1 MKSLP
6 MVRLLLI
13 FVSTVALAQN
23 NPIPFISQSLSPERA
38 LPGVKAFTLT
48 VNGAGFVSG
57 TTVNWNGSPRTT
69 VFVSSDKLQASI
81 NATDVAAIGTASIT
95 VLNPAPGGGTSN
107 VVYFPILKSSTTVAM
122 SRSNHTLTSPGG
134 GGVVI
139 GDFNSDGKPDVAI
152 SSGGNSTIQIL
163 LGNGKGTFQTPIS
176 STSPIQPFALLVGD
190 FNGDGKLDLV
200 ALDGLSNA
208 TVFLGDG
215 AGHLTA
221 QTPFTASANS
231 SNMVAADL
239 NGDGKLDLV
248 TAGEDEGSWFAD
260 VFLGNGDGTFT
271 QGQHLS
277 MVSGLGNP
285 AVGDF
290 NGDGKLDLAIP
301 DVDASAH
308 NVVDVFL
315 GVGDGTFQ
323 SAVAYRTAY
332 GGTAVAA
339 ADVNNDGK
347 LDLVT
352 SGVSVLLGKGDGTFV
367 NSGGM
372 PVAPGAYNVDIG
384 DFSGDGKLDVALAAP
399 TTSGDDVFL
408 LLGNGKGAFQS
419 PLILPSG
426 TGIDNGLGMAD
437 FIGNGRLDLIDY
449 NQTQFSLF
457 LQTALSVS
465 PTTVAFGAE
474 AVGSTSGP
482 QTVTLTNIGTATLTL
497 TITIGGANPTFG
509 ETNTCGSS
517 LAAAATCTIS
527 VTFSPQSKGAR
538 QGTLNITYPG
548 WGSPQKV
555 SLSGTGD

>member
-6 MVRLLLI
+6 VVRLLLI
-13 FVSTVALAQN
+13 LLSTISLAQT
-23 NPIPFISQSLSPERA
+23 NPVPFISQSLSPERA

-57 TTVNWNGSPRTT
+57 ATVNWNGSPRTT

-95 VLNPAPGGGTSN
+95 VVNPAPGGGTSN
-107 VVYFPILKSSTTVAM
+107 VGYFPILKSSATVAL
-122 SRSNHTLTSPGG
+122 SRSDHTLASPGG
-134 GGVVI
+134 GALVI

-152 SSGGNSTIQIL
+152 SSGGNSTIQVL

-248 TAGEDEGSWFAD
+248 TVGEDEGAWFAD

-271 QGQHLS
+271 EGQHLS
-277 MVSGLGNP
+277 LVTGLGNP

-301 DVDASAH
+301 DVDAHSHA
-308 NVVDVFL
+308 VVDVFL
-315 GVGDGTFQ
+315 GNGDGTFQ
-323 SAVAYRTAY
+323 SLVAYRTAY

-339 ADVNNDGK
+339 ADLNNDGK

-352 SGVSVLLGKGDGTFV
+352 NGVSVLLGKGDGTFV
-367 NSGGM
+367 NSGGT
-372 PVAPGAYNVDIG
+372 PVAPGAYNVDVG
-384 DFSGDGKLDVALAAP
+384 DFSGDGKLDVALA
-399 TTSGDDVFL
+399 TETSAGGKVFL
-408 LLGNGKGAFQS
+408 LLGNGKGAFQT
-419 PLILPSG
+419 PLTFSAGSSL
-426 TGIDNGLGMAD
+426 DNALGMAD
-437 FIGNGRLDLIDY
+437 FIGNGRFDLIDY
-449 NQTQFSLF
+449 SQTAFSLY

-465 PTTVAFGAE
+465 PTTIAFGGE
-474 AVGSTSGP
+474 TVGTTSAA
-482 QTVTLTNIGTATLTL
+482 QTVTLTNIGTAALTL

-509 ETNTCGSS
+509 QTNTCGSS
-517 LAAAATCTIS
+517 IAAAATCTIS
-527 VTFSPQSKGAR
+527 VTFSPQSKGAK